1 MLNHLIS
8 ITVSN
13 YRSILDPVTIPLS
26 EKFTFLVGGNNS
38 GKTSILRIMA
48 HMFHGREGLVSDDDP
63 VGASEKT
70 LAKTNMMTSAMLMPQ
85 FKQFKNFYQLCK
97 ASTVNEFSLLHRFYD
112 KTPTFELNEDIFEIT
127 SKGYFV
133 INGAVNAQSHFM
145 DDFKNGGDVD
155 FNLNY
160 AGKTLVKY
168 GIIPTT
174 IHVPSQRA
182 ILNSGAGIS
191 QFGQLPWPGNSIE
204 METIVA
210 QLDALLRNSGSRQER
225 LDANKKVA
233 DICNFLQYC
242 LEVEQVSL
250 QVPQNSE
257 TILIKIGN
265 LENPISHVGS
275 GIEQLLLLAI
285 ASFTFKDTI
294 VLMDEPELHLHPRTQ
309 KRMMK
314 FLSENS
320 NAKFVIATHS
330 AAMLNLISANIVQVK
345 QNNGQCSVRSVQ
357 NKSDHYE
364 AIRNLGHSPSEL
376 VLANFV
382 VWVEGPSDRIYIN
395 HEKRRAFAR
404 QLGEYR
410 LISPQHPSCHQC
422 QHRHPHCRQRAIER
436 KSIGCGFPCHFE
448 PRRCARSRR
457 DHCIIQRCLGH
468 HWRIRSRHA
477 ASIKERRH
485 AAQHRDAQ
493 RAAKFGAMFP
503 RSPTP
508 SLPVRAGRS

>member
-1 MLNHLIS
+1 MLNDLIS

-48 HMFHGREGLVSDDDP
+48 HMFHGREPLVSDDDP

-70 LAKTNMMTSAMLMPQ
+70 LAKTTIQKSAILMPQ
-85 FKQFKNFYQLCK
+85 FEQFKTFYQLCE
-97 ASTVNEFSLLHRFYD
+97 ASAVNEFSLLHRFYD
-112 KTPTFELNEDIFEIT
+112 KTPTFELDADVFEIT
-127 SKGYFV
+127 SKSYFL
-133 INGAVNAQSHFM
+133 IKGNIIAQSQFM

-233 DICNFLQYC
+233 NICNFLQYC

-285 ASFTFKDTI
+285 ASLD
-294 VLMDEPELHLHPRTQ
+294 
-309 KRMMK
+309 
-314 FLSENS
+314 LSPINS
-320 NAKFVIATHS
+320 ASCSHS
-330 AAMLNLISANIVQVK
+330 
-345 QNNGQCSVRSVQ
+345 C
-357 NKSDHYE
+357 
-364 AIRNLGHSPSEL
+364 
-376 VLANFV
+376 
-382 VWVEGPSDRIYIN
+382 
-395 HEKRRAFAR
+395 
-404 QLGEYR
+404 
-410 LISPQHPSCHQC
+410 
-422 QHRHPHCRQRAIER
+422 
-436 KSIGCGFPCHFE
+436 
-448 PRRCARSRR
+448 
-457 DHCIIQRCLGH
+457 
-468 HWRIRSRHA
+468 
-477 ASIKERRH
+477 
-485 AAQHRDAQ
+485 
-493 RAAKFGAMFP
+493 
-503 RSPTP
+503 
-508 SLPVRAGRS
+508 